1 MISDRLKQI
10 RIGAGLS
17 QIAMA
22 KALNVTQ
29 GAISQWERGTVVPDI
44 ITLLRI
50 ATMFAVALDDLLEE
64 ERRQLPGNELSQSVL
79 PDSLVKSAVFGGQ
92 EASDAQFNEV
102 RMYARWILDR
112 DRETQKG
119 P

>member
-1 MISDRLKQI
+1 MISDRIKQI

-79 PDSLVKSAVFGGQ
+79 PDSLVKSAVFGGR